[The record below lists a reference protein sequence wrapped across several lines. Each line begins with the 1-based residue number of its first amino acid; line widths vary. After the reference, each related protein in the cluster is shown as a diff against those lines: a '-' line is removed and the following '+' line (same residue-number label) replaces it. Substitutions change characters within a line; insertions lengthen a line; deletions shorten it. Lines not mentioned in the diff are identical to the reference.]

1 MPHARTKAIGSLR
14 SIIGISRKGCT
25 SDKPEVEKVHILV
38 MSLCPPEFNNPY
50 LQYVSHI
57 AGVLAKKE
65 NIAQILQA
73 KTQLEVFQVFSGKK
87 ERA

>member
-1 MPHARTKAIGSLR
+1 
-14 SIIGISRKGCT
+14 
-25 SDKPEVEKVHILV
+25 

-50 LQYVSHI
+50 LQFVSHI

-73 KTQLEVFQVFSGKK
+73 KTQQEVFQVFAGKK
-87 ERA
+87 ERV